1 MIRIL
6 REICRSG
13 KNGSKGKETHPMT
26 RQILVILFFPLLVFL
41 TACSTP
47 WMTNT
52 TRNAV
57 EQYLLSTTVER
68 ALSAAKFQKYE
79 NRKVFLD
86 YDYFTP
92 QTDKAYAQGVLEAR
106 LAQFKMI
113 VVKKEEEA
121 DIVIRPLCGVLATDY
136 HKILIGTPSL
146 PLPVPDTG
154 ISLVIPEIP
163 LFQKFTRCAYGK
175 FSFVIFESKTR
186 KPLETIPPIR
196 TSARYVNWV
205 ILLIPFKTHDMDMDD
220 MVEGTTQYNFTP

>member
-1 MIRIL
+1 MGERKG
-6 REICRSG
+6 IC
-13 KNGSKGKETHPMT
+13 PMK
-26 RQILVILFFPLLVFL
+26 ISVVVFLFMLLVFL

-68 ALSAAKFQKYE
+68 AVSSMVFEKYA
-79 NRKVFLD
+79 NKKAFLD
-86 YDYFTP
+86 YEYFTP
-92 QTDKAYAQGVLEAR
+92 QTDKAYAQGVLESR
-106 LAQFKMI
+106 LAQFGII

-121 DIVIRPLCGVLATDY
+121 EIVIRPLCGVLATDY

-146 PLPVPDTG
+146 PVPVPDTG

-175 FSFVIFESKTR
+175 FSFVVFEAKTR
-186 KPLETIPPIR
+186 KPLETIPQTR

-205 ILLIPFKTHDMDMDD
+205 ILLIPFKTHDMQMDD
-220 MVEGTTQYNFTP
+220 VVAGETRYDFIP